1 MGHRI
6 AARCGGPVLQ
16 KHISGRKYPGYHEHL
31 EEIVNVFHLLEC
43 SCRYET
49 FDECETISHGH
60 AAKVTKVGID
70 SQLRNVGSI
79 LGRMAYP
86 TISHPQF
93 ENSGPSLIALSD
105 PLAVATLRRPLG
117 LDF

>member
-6 AARCGGPVLQ
+6 AARCGGPVSQ
-16 KHISGRKYPGYHEHL
+16 KHISGRKYPVHHEHL
-31 EEIVNVFHLLEC
+31 EEIVNDFHLLEC

-79 LGRMAYP
+79 LGWMAYP

>member
-6 AARCGGPVLQ
+6 AEWCGGPVSQ
-16 KHISGRKYPGYHEHL
+16 KHISGRKYPGHHEHL
-31 EEIVNVFHLLEC
+31 EEIVNDFHLLEC

-49 FDECETISHGH
+49 FDECETISHGP
-60 AAKVTKVGID
+60 AANVTKVGID
-70 SQLRNVGSI
+70 IQLRNVGSI
-79 LGRMAYP
+79 LGRMAYS

-93 ENSGPSLIALSD
+93 ENSSPSLIALSD